1 MDLPPAE
8 PADPLPVV
16 IDQVVGFSLVDALF
30 PLFGIFLLLLGSALI
45 SASEVAFFSMKS
57 GLIADLTK
65 GSASSMRIQRLLARP
80 RHLLATLLI
89 ANNLFNISI
98 VIVSYQLFDRLMPGE
113 TEGWVAFLLNSVV
126 VTFVIVIFG
135 ESLPKVFANSNQSKV
150 IQFAAIPISILD
162 VLFRPISSLLV
173 MGSRFFDRWMKKSN
187 TALSLE
193 ELGEAIDLTYEQ
205 RHDAPREKDML
216 KGIVAFG
223 TLSARQIMVP
233 RSDIRAVDIRL
244 PFAKVREQVRD
255 WGYSRVPVY
264 RDSLDEV
271 VGILYLKDLLPY
283 FDRDDA
289 TQWTNLL
296 RNPFF
301 VPEKKRIDD
310 LFRDFQDRH
319 THLALVV
326 DEFGGCSGLIT
337 LEDVLEQIVGEI
349 HDEFDEAENSGIIS
363 INESAIQCDGQ
374 TLLQDLIRIDDGLFD
389 DLREFQE
396 RADSVAGLI
405 LELAGKIPEAGAV
418 VSCGRLVL
426 EVLESDDRRI
436 RKVEVRKVDV
446 HDVTTNLTSND

>member
-1 MDLPPAE
+1 MPALPEQA
-8 PADPLPVV
+8 
-16 IDQVVGFSLVDALF
+16 VGFDLADGLF
-30 PLFGIFLLLLGSALI
+30 PLIGILVLLMGSALI
-45 SASEVAFFSMKS
+45 SASEVAFFSIKS
-57 GLIADLTK
+57 AESGGFPK
-65 GSASSMRIQRLLARP
+65 GTSTSARIQKLLARP

-98 VIVSYQLFDRLMPGE
+98 VIVSYQLFELMMPGNQ
-113 TEGWVAFLLNSVV
+113 EGWVAFLLNSVL

-135 ESLPKVFANSNQSKV
+135 ESLPKVFANSNQAKV
-150 IQFAAIPISILD
+150 LQFAAIPIAILE
-162 VLFRPISSLLV
+162 VLLRPVSSLLV
-173 MGSRFFDRWMKKSN
+173 LGSRFFDRWVKKS
-187 TALSLE
+187 TTTLSLE

-205 RHDAPREKDML
+205 RKDVPREKDML

-233 RSDIRAVDIRL
+233 RSDIKAVDIRQ
-244 PFAKVREQVRD
+244 PFSKVREQVRD

-264 RDSLDEV
+264 KDSLDEV

-283 FDRDDA
+283 HDREEA
-289 TQWTNLL
+289 PQWTKLL
-296 RNPFF
+296 RTPFF

-326 DEFGGCSGLIT
+326 DEYGGCSGLIT

-349 HDEFDEAENSGIIS
+349 HDEFDEAESSRIIS

-374 TLLQDLIRIDDGLFD
+374 TLLQDLIRVDQGLFD
-389 DLREFQE
+389 ELREYQE

-405 LELAGKIPEAGAV
+405 LELAGKIPAAGEKIN
-418 VSCGRLVL
+418 CGSLQL
-426 EVLESDDRRI
+426 EVLESDERKI
-436 RKVEVRKVDV
+436 RKVEVRKLEGAKGLSD
-446 HDVTTNLTSND
+446 TM

>member
-1 MDLPPAE
+1 LDIPPSE
-8 PADPLPVV
+8 PADPLPTI
-16 IDQVVGFSLVDALF
+16 IDQAATLSPVDGFFSLI
-30 PLFGIFLLLLGSALI
+30 GIFILLLGSALI

-57 GLIADLTK
+57 GEFDSLQKRNPTTE
-65 GSASSMRIQRLLARP
+65 RIQKLLARP
-80 RHLLATLLI
+80 RQLLATLLI

-98 VIVSYQLFDRLMPGE
+98 VILSYQLFERLMPGE
-113 TEGWVAFLLNSVV
+113 AEGWVAFLLNSVV
-126 VTFVIVIFG
+126 VTFLIVIFG
-135 ESLPKVFANSNQSKV
+135 ESLPKVFANSNKYKV
-150 IQFAAIPISILD
+150 IQFAAIPISVLD
-162 VLFRPISSLLV
+162 VLLRPISYLLV
-173 MGSRFFDRWMKKSN
+173 LGSRFFDRWMKKSKSG
-187 TALSLE
+187 LSLE

-205 RHDAPREKDML
+205 RQDAPREKDML

-233 RSDIRAVDIRL
+233 RSDIKAIDIRQS
-244 PFAKVREQVRD
+244 FAKVREQVRD

-264 RDSLDEV
+264 KDSLDEV

-283 FDRDDA
+283 HDRDDA
-289 TQWTNLL
+289 PQWTNLL
-296 RNPFF
+296 RTPFF

-319 THLALVV
+319 MHLALVV

-349 HDEFDEAENSGIIS
+349 HDEFDEAESSGIIS
-363 INESAIQCDGQ
+363 INESAIRCDGQ
-374 TLLQDLIRIDDGLFD
+374 TLIQDLIRVGDGIFD

-405 LELAGKIPEAGAV
+405 LELAGKIPVAGEV
-418 VSCGRLVL
+418 VCCKSLLL

-436 RKVEVRKVDV
+436 RKVEVRKMEDG
-446 HDVTTNLTSND
+446 TGQANPLRNE

>member
-1 MDLPPAE
+1 LDIPPSE
-8 PADPLPVV
+8 PADPLPTI
-16 IDQVVGFSLVDALF
+16 IDQAATFGPVDGFFSLI
-30 PLFGIFLLLLGSALI
+30 GIFILLLGSALI

-57 GLIADLTK
+57 GEFDSLQK
-65 GSASSMRIQRLLARP
+65 GSPTTERIQKLLARP
-80 RHLLATLLI
+80 RQLLATLLI

-98 VIVSYQLFDRLMPGE
+98 VILSYQLFERLMPGE

-126 VTFVIVIFG
+126 VTFLIVIFG
-135 ESLPKVFANSNQSKV
+135 ESLPKVFANSNKSRV
-150 IQFAAIPISILD
+150 IQFAAIPIAVLD
-162 VLFRPISSLLV
+162 VLFRPISYLLV
-173 MGSRFFDRWMKKSN
+173 LGSRFFDRWMKKSKSG
-187 TALSLE
+187 LSLE

-205 RHDAPREKDML
+205 RQDAPREKDML

-233 RSDIRAVDIRL
+233 RSDIKAVDIRQS
-244 PFAKVREQVRD
+244 FAKVREQVRD

-264 RDSLDEV
+264 KDSLDEV

-283 FDRDDA
+283 HDRDDA
-289 TQWTNLL
+289 PQWTNLL
-296 RNPFF
+296 RTPFF

-319 THLALVV
+319 MHLALVV

-349 HDEFDEAENSGIIS
+349 HDEFDEAESSGIIS
-363 INESAIQCDGQ
+363 INESAIRCDGQ
-374 TLLQDLIRIDDGLFD
+374 TLIQDLIRAGDGIFD

-405 LELAGKIPEAGAV
+405 LELAGKIPVAGEV
-418 VSCGRLVL
+418 VCCKSLLL

-436 RKVEVRKVDV
+436 RKVEVRKMEDG
-446 HDVTTNLTSND
+446 TGPANPLRNE

>member
-1 MDLPPAE
+1 
-8 PADPLPVV
+8 
-16 IDQVVGFSLVDALF
+16 
-30 PLFGIFLLLLGSALI
+30 
-45 SASEVAFFSMKS
+45 
-57 GLIADLTK
+57 
-65 GSASSMRIQRLLARP
+65 
-80 RHLLATLLI
+80 
-89 ANNLFNISI
+89 
-98 VIVSYQLFDRLMPGE
+98 
-113 TEGWVAFLLNSVV
+113 
-126 VTFVIVIFG
+126 
-135 ESLPKVFANSNQSKV
+135 
-150 IQFAAIPISILD
+150 
-162 VLFRPISSLLV
+162 
-173 MGSRFFDRWMKKSN
+173 
-187 TALSLE
+187 LE

-289 TQWTNLL
+289 PQWTNLL

-363 INESAIQCDGQ
+363 INKSAIQCDGQ

>member
-1 MDLPPAE
+1 MDIPPSE
-8 PADPLPVV
+8 PADPLPTI
-16 IDQVVGFSLVDALF
+16 IDQAATLSPVDGFFSLI
-30 PLFGIFLLLLGSALI
+30 GIFILLLGSALI

-57 GLIADLTK
+57 GEFDSLQK
-65 GSASSMRIQRLLARP
+65 GNPTTERIQKLLARP
-80 RHLLATLLI
+80 RQLLATLLI

-98 VIVSYQLFDRLMPGE
+98 VILSYQLFERLMPGE
-113 TEGWVAFLLNSVV
+113 TEGWVAILLNSVV

-135 ESLPKVFANSNQSKV
+135 ESLPKVFANSNKYKV
-150 IQFAAIPISILD
+150 IQIAAIPIAVLD
-162 VLFRPISSLLV
+162 VLFRPISYLLV
-173 MGSRFFDRWMKKSN
+173 LGSRFFDRWMKKSKSG
-187 TALSLE
+187 LSLE

-205 RHDAPREKDML
+205 RQDAPREKDML

-233 RSDIRAVDIRL
+233 RSDIKAVDIRQS
-244 PFAKVREQVRD
+244 FAKVREQVRD

-264 RDSLDEV
+264 KDSLDEV

-283 FDRDDA
+283 HDRDDA
-289 TQWTNLL
+289 PQWTNLL
-296 RNPFF
+296 RTPFF

-319 THLALVV
+319 MHLALVV

-349 HDEFDEAENSGIIS
+349 HDEFDEAESSGIIS
-363 INESAIQCDGQ
+363 INESAIRCDGQ
-374 TLLQDLIRIDDGLFD
+374 TLIQDLIRVGDGIFD

-405 LELAGKIPEAGAV
+405 LELAGKIPVAGEV
-418 VSCGRLVL
+418 VCCKSLLL

-436 RKVEVRKVDV
+436 RKVEVRKMEDG
-446 HDVTTNLTSND
+446 TGQGNPLRNE